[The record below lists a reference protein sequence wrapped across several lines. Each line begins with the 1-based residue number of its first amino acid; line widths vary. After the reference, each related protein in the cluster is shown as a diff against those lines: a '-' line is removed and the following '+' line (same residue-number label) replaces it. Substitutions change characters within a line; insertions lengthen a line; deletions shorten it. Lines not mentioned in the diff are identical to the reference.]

1 MIRFSFAAI
10 ADSVQS
16 EVRSD
21 SIETKPIVKRADA
34 ILRRALLL
42 TISASYAY
50 EPLRLVLCAAIALTS
65 PYAMAQTVPVAQP
78 AVGVVKVERRPMIE
92 SDTFNGRIE
101 PVLSVNIV
109 ARIAAFVEKKPF
121 VDGSEVNRDDVLFTL
136 EWPPF
141 QAAVDLHKAA
151 VAQAEAQLE
160 NANTELWRKQQL
172 LQRNAGTQEAVDNAQ
187 ATQRVATAQLKSAQA
202 QLDAW
207 HRSILTTQKSALP
220 STEGS
225 VPP

>member
-1 MIRFSFAAI
+1 
-10 ADSVQS
+10 
-16 EVRSD
+16 
-21 SIETKPIVKRADA
+21 
-34 ILRRALLL
+34 
-42 TISASYAY
+42 
-50 EPLRLVLCAAIALTS
+50 
-65 PYAMAQTVPVAQP
+65 MAQTGPAAPPV
-78 AVGVVKVERRPMIE
+78 VGVVKVERRPMIE

-136 EWPPF
+136 ERPPF

-172 LQRNAGTQEAVDNAQ
+172 LQRNAGTMWSARHPPRWQQLSARTKCTWCFQFRCAV
-187 ATQRVATAQLKSAQA
+187 
-202 QLDAW
+202 
-207 HRSILTTQKSALP
+207 P
-220 STEGS
+220 SSCASSTRAKAVS
-225 VPP
+225 MQ